1 MSNGT
6 PAPALRHSYFIG
18 HRGGGFFAFLPT
30 STGAPGLI
38 FCVPDSKEAQGSTQ
52 NPLSSGFPF
61 MSLWWT
67 HRCDRCLQSAFL
79 RQLFPRPTV
88 RGSLDTFCAG
98 RALDAAARRRAA
110 NRALIQ
116 MRIGM
121 ITAVYLAPAPGSPA
135 GLSTPGDSSS
145 QSSTFIC
152 SVSTTWSTS
161 IKYRA
166 LKPIWSG
173 CPL

>member
-6 PAPALRHSYFIG
+6 PAPALRHSYFAG
-18 HRGGGFFAFLPT
+18 QRDGGFFAFLLT
-30 STGAPGLI
+30 STDAPGLTL
-38 FCVPDSKEAQGSTQ
+38 CVPDSKDAQGSTQ
-52 NPLSSGFPF
+52 NPFSSGFPF
-61 MSLWWT
+61 RSLWWT
-67 HRCDRCLQSAFL
+67 HRCDRCLQSAFF
-79 RQLFPRPTV
+79 RQLLPNPIV

-98 RALDAAARRRAA
+98 RASDAAARRRAA

-152 SVSTTWSTS
+152 SASTTWRTS
-161 IKYRA
+161 IR
-166 LKPIWSG
+166 
-173 CPL
+173 